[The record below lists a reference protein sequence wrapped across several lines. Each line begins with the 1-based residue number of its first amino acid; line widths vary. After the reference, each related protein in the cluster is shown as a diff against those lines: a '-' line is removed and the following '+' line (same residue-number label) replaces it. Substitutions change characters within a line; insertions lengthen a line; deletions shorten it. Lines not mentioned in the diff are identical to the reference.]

1 MLAVLGGIIAIVV
14 GIVLLFGGPL
24 FNIPL
29 YMWDDFVVCL
39 KGALSS
45 GLVLGGIL
53 AIAIGISTIKDNIRE
68 KREKKEEETKKTT
81 EIK

>member
-81 EIK
+81 ETK

>member
-1 MLAVLGGIIAIVV
+1 MLAILGGIIAIVV

-81 EIK
+81 ETK